1 MTPKRVFAIIM
12 GGIALARGYGYIGPD
27 AVPDGLSTLTLI
39 PGGLGTWGWVWVA
52 CGIAA
57 IVGAFTKH
65 QNVTMVPF
73 VLVNLLWGGS
83 YLIHWFGEA
92 IIHGTDN
99 RSWITCL
106 SYLGLATAVL
116 TVIRLIDPEE
126 VKSHKR
132 GPRD

>member
-1 MTPKRVFAIIM
+1 MTPKRIFAIIM

-27 AVPDGLSTLTLI
+27 AVPDGLSTLALI

-106 SYLGLATAVL
+106 SYFGLAKIGRAHV
-116 TVIRLIDPEE
+116 
-126 VKSHKR
+126 
-132 GPRD
+132 